1 MKRFFIFLIAVALL
15 ASPLAASAGEY
26 PDRPITLVLP
36 LGAGGSHDLH
46 ARGITSIIADILG
59 QPMIV
64 KLIPGG
70 AAMKGTAFVAKSK
83 PDGYTIIFSANQ
95 FDAVVPQTR
104 KVPFNSQRDFKT
116 IAKINHAQPMF
127 ISLANK
133 PWKNMKE
140 LIAYAKK
147 NPGKINW
154 GHSGVW
160 GAGHIPSMQLVKA
173 AGIKVNFI
181 PHKGGGP
188 ALRAVLSGQD
198 DVGIAFPTQARAH
211 IRTGK
216 IRALMITGDKRLS
229 KDADF
234 KNVPSASELGFKS
247 VSFQMERIF
256 MAPAKVPA
264 DRLAKLRTAFEK
276 LITNKSFKRFMKSIG
291 ESVTFVKGEDYDK
304 SRVIR
309 YNEYT
314 KLIKSITGK

>member
-1 MKRFFIFLIAVALL
+1 V
-15 ASPLAASAGEY
+15 
-26 PDRPITLVLP
+26 
-36 LGAGGSHDLH
+36 GAGGSHDLH

-64 KLIPGG
+64 KLLPGG
-70 AAMKGTAFVAKSK
+70 AAMKGTGYVAKAK
-83 PDGYTIIFSANQ
+83 PDGYTILFSANQ
-95 FDAVVPQTR
+95 FDMIVPQTR
-104 KVPFNSQRDFKT
+104 KVPFNTLKDFKT

-127 ISLANK
+127 ISLTNK

-188 ALRAVLSGQD
+188 ALRALLSGQD
-198 DVGIAFPTQARAH
+198 DVGMAFPTQARSHAKA
-211 IRTGK
+211 GK
-216 IRALMITGDKRLS
+216 IRALVITGDKRLS
-229 KDADF
+229 KDPVF
-234 KNVPSASELGFKS
+234 RNVPTAAEIGYKS

-256 MAPAKVPA
+256 MAPSKIPA
-264 DRLAKLRTAFEK
+264 DHLTKLRLAFVKLMK
-276 LITNKSFKRFMKSIG
+276 NKSFKRFMRSIG
-291 ESVTFVKGEDYDK
+291 ESVTFVKGEEYDK
-304 SRVIR
+304 TRPQR
-309 YNEYT
+309 YKEYT
-314 KLIKSITGK
+314 TLIKSITGK